1 MRVVKQ
7 QILELEAA
15 DEFILRQIAGATRQ
29 TRAGVLRWALRWYL
43 LGGPWAESPERRVEI
58 VKECTVGPIGPP
70 PMRGGAL

>member
-15 DEFILRQIAGATRQ
+15 DEQILREIAGATRH

-43 LGGPWAESPERRVEI
+43 LGGPWAVSPEQRVA
-58 VKECTVGPIGPP
+58 VVRECTVGPVGPP
-70 PMRGGAL
+70 PMRGGA